1 MRTIHKIYLGVLC
14 AFAFYIPS
22 SHAQGLLTTTN
33 AFDFGANYGG
43 ASEPTF
49 TTGGNG
55 GYGFGAWTINANSG
69 TGGAGAFIGNPS
81 SGGITGM
88 STESFGLYANPGGS
102 GASVI
107 ASRSLLNPLGIGET
121 FSIQW
126 GINWDGDNGANGNKG
141 FNLLVGGTQ
150 VANVNNGGNS
160 DIQFNTTNVGF
171 GYGTSPMTWSF
182 TRNTATTLL
191 VSANDRDG
199 VGTFSTTLT
208 AAGGTGITKFELYA
222 SGLTA
227 GDQRQPYF
235 NDMTVTVPE
244 PSSASLMALG
254 TAGLLALRRRRQA

>member
-1 MRTIHKIYLGVLC
+1 MSSVHRIVLGVLG
-14 AFAFYIPS
+14 AFAFYVS
-22 SHAQGLLTTTN
+22 SSYAQGLLTTTN

-43 ASEPTF
+43 ASEPAF
-49 TTGGNG
+49 ATGENG
-55 GYGFGAWTINANSG
+55 GYGFGAWTITANSG
-69 TGGAGAFIGNPS
+69 SGGAGAFIGNPS
-81 SGGITGM
+81 NGGITGM
-88 STESFGLYANPGGS
+88 STESFGLYANPAGS
-102 GASVI
+102 GASVV

-126 GINWDGDNGANGNKG
+126 GINWDGNNGANGNKG

-160 DIQFNTTNVGF
+160 DIQLNATNIGF

-182 TRNTATTLL
+182 TRNTATSLL

-199 VGTFSTTLT
+199 VGTYSTTLT

-222 SGLTA
+222 SELTA

-244 PSSASLMALG
+244 PSSASLMVLG
-254 TAGLLALRRRRQA
+254 ISGLLAFRRRRNA